1 MVEYAL
7 TTPPGEAVIHE
18 TVLLHAPRELV
29 WRAMTEA
36 DRFARWW
43 GPRRYTNRV
52 LAMNVRPGGK
62 WRVEQRAPSGKVFTF
77 FGEFIEIDAPRRM
90 VQTFAFADYPP
101 ARIELVLEPEGP
113 DTRLRSTMQ
122 FTAVE
127 MRDGMI
133 GSGMEQGAREGYER
147 LEELLADELA
157 K

>member
-1 MVEYAL
+1 MSGTRITARPESAELVVERTFAVSAARL
-7 TTPPGEAVIHE
+7 WRCWTTPEV
-18 TVLLHAPRELV
+18 
-29 WRAMTEA
+29 
-36 DRFARWW
+36 ARWW
-43 GPRRYTNRV
+43 GPRRYTNKV
-52 LAMNVRPGGK
+52 LAMDVRPGGE